1 MRALRDG
8 AKPSERQLASADV
21 VFFKHIA
28 QAKAAGSEL
37 AMLKV
42 AHQPGFPSPAVQIR
56 DCTDAVSDCTNAVE
70 GKFVG
75 LLIWGKYIAR
85 FLDGKVWEV
94 RKTPPRKDI
103 THGSKVTLIEAKTK
117 LKDSNSSKNL
127 WRICFTATFDGYE
140 TFSTGDFGAYYSK
153 HRVTSDELATYLQQ
167 GTSYYFWKFK
177 DVALVQPA
185 EYIESDS
192 RVIWVDYSTLDI
204 KLGHPSWKSIF
215 GDAKRSRLG
224 L

>member
-1 MRALRDG
+1 M
-8 AKPSERQLASADV
+8 
-21 VFFKHIA
+21 
-28 QAKAAGSEL
+28 AAGSEL
-37 AMLKV
+37 AMSKV

-103 THGSKVTLIEAKTK
+103 IPGSKVTLIEAKTK
-117 LKDSNSSKNL
+117 LKDSNSSKNV
-127 WRICFTATFDGYE
+127 WRFGFTATFEGYE
-140 TFSTGDFGAYYSK
+140 AFSKGVFGDYFSK

-167 GTSYYFWKFK
+167 GLSYYFWKFK

-185 EYIESDS
+185 EYIESDC

-204 KLGHPSWKSIF
+204 KLGHPSGKSIF
-215 GDAKRSRLG
+215 GDAKRRRLG
-224 L
+224 